1 MILWIAKVIGEA
13 VERIASWLA
22 FLSGLGI
29 LFVMLA
35 ITCSVILRYVFDMSL
50 AWPVEI
56 SEYLVVA
63 CVFLPLAFVLVR
75 ERNIHVDLFIMHLSK
90 KKKVVLDLIIS
101 FLSFILFSLIVWQ
114 SGATAL
120 ESLQEGVRSTTAN
133 EMPVFPS
140 QVMVP
145 LGGLLLCMALVVRI
159 GRYSC
164 LLVAEAINN
173 EDTRSS
179 LEQND
184 KAP

>member
-1 MILWIAKVIGEA
+1 MILWIAKVTGEA
-13 VERIASWLA
+13 VERIAFWLA
-22 FLSGLGI
+22 FLAGLGI
-29 LFVMLA
+29 FFVMLA
-35 ITCSVILRYVFDMSL
+35 VTCAVILRFVFDTSL

-90 KKKVVLDLIIS
+90 KKRIILDLIIS
-101 FLSFILFSLIVWQ
+101 FLSLILFSLIVWQ

-120 ESLQEGVRSTTAN
+120 ESLQEGVRSTTVN

-145 LGGLLLCMALVVRI
+145 LGSLLLCMALVVRI

-164 LLVAEAINN
+164 VLFTEAIEN
-173 EDTRSS
+173 EDAGSS
-179 LEQND
+179 LRAER
-184 KAP
+184 